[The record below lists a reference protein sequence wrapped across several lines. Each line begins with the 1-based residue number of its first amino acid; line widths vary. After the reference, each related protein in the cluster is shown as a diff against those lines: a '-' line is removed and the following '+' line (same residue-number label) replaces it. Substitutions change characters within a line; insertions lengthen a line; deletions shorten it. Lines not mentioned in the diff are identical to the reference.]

1 MAVLAKLRSYTTGRR
16 ALLPAALVLS
26 AVSTLVGTAPYVLVW
41 FIIREL
47 FADGAGFSSGPVLLY
62 AWWVAGTA
70 IVGVV
75 LYFAALS
82 LSHLAAFQVE
92 VNIRRYAIQ
101 KIVRMPLGFFEM
113 RA

>member
-1 MAVLAKLRSYTTGRR
+1 MRVLAKLQSYMTGRR

-47 FADGAGFSSGPVLLY
+47 FADGAGVSSGSVLLY

-70 IVGVV
+70 LSGVV

-82 LSHLAAFQVE
+82 LSHLAAFRVE
-92 VNIRRYAIQ
+92 D
-101 KIVRMPLGFFEM
+101 
-113 RA
+113 